1 VYPLIGAQRHAQCK
15 NLTPPASPQI
25 SQAQC
30 KVIAPLSSANPTLR
44 SPHDTNLQ
52 SMFPPAAQHGG
63 RSQRVHIFEPQNTTP
78 FSLAPQ
84 LQGWPSFW
92 PRQLTHLLHSA
103 RRRAD
108 NADQLPVAVGG
119 RATYQPCLRIWSWC
133 ERGLALFTMAPRR
146 RALRSVSS
154 HRRTCKVYLQ
164 ACPRD
169 VPLFLACLLLLLLLL
184 LLMYAGRFGG
194 GQRYPTTL
202 RGQPALTVCT
212 SGQAVGTRSECDVRQ
227 NGASGPAKSRCRPA
241 PSHPAVVTY
250 SPHLG
255 QRDTCR
261 LCHASP
267 EKHLPIRSPYR
278 QIVVQPYTL
287 LYSPGCLGMPLGGR
301 VSLVG
306 GASVPPAHLI
316 NHVFE

>member
-1 VYPLIGAQRHAQCK
+1 VYPLIGAQRRAQCE

-133 ERGLALFTMAPRR
+133 ERGLALLTMAPRR
-146 RALRSVSS
+146 RALRSASS

-169 VPLFLACLLLLLLLL
+169 VPLFLACLLLLLL

-212 SGQAVGTRSECDVRQ
+212 SGQWAHVLSAMCVKTGPLDLPNHAADQPPRILLWSPTRPISVSGTPVGSVTPLPRSISQ
-227 NGASGPAKSRCRPA
+227 SGARTAKSWCSLTLYYIHR
-241 PSHPAVVTY
+241 AV
-250 SPHLG
+250 LA
-255 QRDTCR
+255 
-261 LCHASP
+261 CHW
-267 EKHLPIRSPYR
+267 
-278 QIVVQPYTL
+278 VDV
-287 LYSPGCLGMPLGGR
+287 
-301 VSLVG
+301 
-306 GASVPPAHLI
+306 
-316 NHVFE
+316 

>member
-1 VYPLIGAQRHAQCK
+1 VYPLIGAQRRAQCE

-169 VPLFLACLLLLLLLL
+169 VPLFLACLLAAAAAADVCRPLRRRPTVP
-184 LLMYAGRFGG
+184 YYPAGSASTHR
-194 GQRYPTTL
+194 L
-202 RGQPALTVCT
+202 HKW
-212 SGQAVGTRSECDVRQ
+212 AVGTRSECDVRQ

-301 VSLVG
+301 VSLLG